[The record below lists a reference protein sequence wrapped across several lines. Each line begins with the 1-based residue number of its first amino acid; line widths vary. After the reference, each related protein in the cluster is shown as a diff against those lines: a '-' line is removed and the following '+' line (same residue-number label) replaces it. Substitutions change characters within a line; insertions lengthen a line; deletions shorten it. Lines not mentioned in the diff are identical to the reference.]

1 MGIGQPTVGGNIPKD
16 ESYLI
21 RRIEALETF
30 VKQSLAAGVLRAATI
45 SGGAGQG
52 LRTEDFNGTSFASPG
67 TVGNYFGA
75 EGAVLGNLFLRPGTV
90 NNDALVSPV
99 SPFSVHA
106 DAQSFALSTTMT
118 VKATATVTVPSGFS
132 TALVMAVS
140 QVTARN
146 STTVQDFL
154 GVGIAIAGV
163 VTPGWAASAD
173 ALATAS
179 IHPVV
184 TGTSAGTAFL
194 TGLGSSFTVQTR
206 AQSGGASW
214 ASDVFNTAN
223 IDAIVLFLR

>member
-1 MGIGQPTVGGNIPKD
+1 MGIGQRTLGDGIPKD

-30 VKQSLAAGVLRAATI
+30 VKQSLAASVLRAATI

-75 EGAVLGNLFLRPGTV
+75 DGAVLGNLFLRPGTV

-99 SPFSVHA
+99 SPVSIHA
-106 DAQSFALSTTMT
+106 DAQSFTLSTTMT
-118 VKATATVTVPSGFS
+118 VKATATVTVPAGFS
-132 TALVMAVS
+132 TALVFAVS

-146 STTVQDFL
+146 STSVQDYL
-154 GVGIAIAGV
+154 SVGIAIAG
-163 VTPGWAASAD
+163 TPVAGWAASMD

-179 IHPVV
+179 VHPVV
-184 TGTSAGTAFL
+184 TGTAGGSAFL
-194 TGLGSSFTVQTR
+194 TGLGSSFTVQAR
-206 AQSGGASW
+206 ALSGGAAW

-223 IDAIVLFLR
+223 IDAQILFLR